1 MSRIGVGIDVSKK
14 TLDVA
19 VTVDGK
25 DVVVAGPFANDAKG
39 HKSLRKWVSKQTR
52 KHGADETHYAMEATG
67 CYSEDLHEY
76 LSEKGEM
83 VSVENPLKVKS
94 FSRMQMMRTKTDAV
108 DAAVIARYVWITTP
122 ALTPPADPAV
132 KRLRVL
138 VRHVE
143 HLTARKTSE
152 ANRLEGA
159 RDKLVIKSIKAIVK
173 RYEQEIEKTMDE
185 INRHVDGNPDMKKK
199 RDLLTS
205 IPGVGEKLSSQ
216 ILSEIKYEAISTKA
230 QVAHA
235 GLAPRQRISG
245 TSVRGRTQ
253 LCKMGNARLRKALY
267 MPTLSAIQYNPH
279 IRAFF
284 NRLVSQGKHKMV
296 ALCACMRKLLVIA
309 LGVLRNEV
317 PYQEDWISRRPIK

>member
-1 MSRIGVGIDVSKK
+1 MNRAAIGIDVSKK

-25 DVVVAGPFANDAKG
+25 EVVSAGQFANDTKG
-39 HKSLRKWVSKQTR
+39 RKALQKWVNKQVR
-52 KHGADETHYAMEATG
+52 KHGADEIHYAMEATG
-67 CYSEDLHEY
+67 VYSEGVHEF
-76 LSEKGEM
+76 LSEAGEL

-108 DAAVIARYVWITTP
+108 DAAVIARYAWITKP
-122 ALTPPADPAV
+122 ALTPPTEPAV
-132 KRLRVL
+132 KRLRAL

-143 HLTARKTSE
+143 HLTGRRVQE

-159 RDKLVIKSIKAIVK
+159 KDKLVIKSIKAIVK
-173 RYEQEIEKTMDE
+173 RYDHEIEKTMEE
-185 INRHVDGNPDMKKK
+185 ISRHIDNNPGIKKK

-205 IPGVGEKLSSQ
+205 IPGIGEKLAGQ
-216 ILSEIKYEAISTKA
+216 ILSEIKGDAMSVKS

-235 GLAPRQRISG
+235 GLAPRQRMSG
-245 TSVRGRTQ
+245 SSVRGKTQ
-253 LCKMGNARLRKALY
+253 ICKMGNARLRKALY
-267 MPTLSAIQYNPH
+267 MPAMSAIQYNPH
-279 IRAFF
+279 IREFYQKM
-284 NRLVSQGKHKMV
+284 VSQGKHKMV

-317 PYQEDWISRRPIK
+317 PYQEDWVSRRPV